1 MEPKSIENKYR
12 KVLVAAQ
19 RARQITKGARP
30 LVQLANM
37 KATIIALQEV
47 ENGLIGFDF
56 VLDQNEVEARLRSG
70 A

>member
-1 MEPKSIENKYR
+1 MEPNIIENKYR

-19 RARQITKGARP
+19 RARQIAKGARP
-30 LVQLANM
+30 LVQWNNM

-47 ENGLIGFDF
+47 EDGLISFDF
-56 VLDQNEVEARLRSG
+56 ILDPKELAARR